1 MLMEDNTILNY
12 GKSPAHTV
20 FKLSWPAIA
29 EQFLICLV
37 SLADMAM
44 VGSIGAYATAAVAIT
59 ASTIWFINGYNTALC
74 ASFMFIVAH
83 NIGKNRINVVHKA
96 VRQAITLSILSG
108 IVISVISVAISGRLP
123 LWLGAEE
130 DVYKPA
136 ADYFMIIGTSLGA
149 VIVSTVISGVMRAA
163 GNTKLPL
170 FANIGANLLNIV
182 GNYILIYPTRDI
194 SIFGNSIKTYGAG
207 LGVCGAAISTAAAHF
222 VLAVFLL
229 VMLYKKPTPV
239 KIKIRGD
246 YRLTKRI
253 FKDVFRIGI
262 PVCIERCSLSF
273 GHIILT
279 AMISGLGTIALAAHY
294 LTDQAE
300 GIFYL
305 PSYGLADSAT
315 ALVGQSLGA
324 EREDLAD
331 KFVSLVCIINIIA
344 IAILCVPVFIFS
356 KEVISLF
363 TNDIEVIKQ
372 GTVTLRLAAAFEVFF
387 SLYIVISGICR
398 GAGDVKIPL
407 IAGFVGMWFIRLG
420 ACYLLAYKFNMGV
433 TGIWLGIGI
442 DTVFRGLIC
451 IFRVKSG
458 KWKYA
463 YKH

>member
-1 MLMEDNTILNY
+1 MNDNTILNY
-12 GKSPAHTV
+12 GKSPAQTV

-59 ASTIWFINGYNTALC
+59 ASTTWFLNGYNTALC

-83 NIGKNRINVVHKA
+83 NIGKNRINMVHRA
-96 VRQAITLSILSG
+96 ARQAVTLSIISG
-108 IVISVISVAISGRLP
+108 IIISALSVLISGRLP
-123 LWLGAEE
+123 LWLGAEK
-130 DVYKPA
+130 DVLQPA
-136 ADYFMIIGTSLGA
+136 CDYFRIIGTSLGA
-149 VIVSTVISGVMRAA
+149 VTVSTVISGVMRAA

-170 FANIGANLLNIV
+170 FANIGANLLNV
-182 GNYILIYPTRDI
+182 AGNYILIYPTRNI
-194 SIFGNSIKTYGAG
+194 NLFGTAVKMYGAG
-207 LGVCGAAISTAAAHF
+207 LGVSGAAISTAASHF
-222 VLAVFLL
+222 VLALFLL
-229 VMLYKKPTPV
+229 VMLYRKPTPV

-246 YRLTKRI
+246 YRITKRVM
-253 FKDVFRIGI
+253 KDVFRIGV

-273 GHIILT
+273 GQIILT
-279 AMISGLGTIALAAHY
+279 AMISGLGTVALAAHY

-324 EREDLAD
+324 KREDLAD
-331 KFVSLVCIINIIA
+331 KFVFLVCIINIIA
-344 IAILCVPVFIFS
+344 IAIMCVPVFIFS

-363 TNDIEVIKQ
+363 SNDAQVISQ
-372 GTVTLRLAAAFEVFF
+372 GTATLRLAAAFEVFF

-407 IAGFVGMWFIRLG
+407 IAGFVGMWVIRLIS
-420 ACYLLAYKFNMGV
+420 CYILAYKFSMGV
-433 TGIWLGIGI
+433 AGIWLGIGI

-451 IFRVKSG
+451 IFRIKSG